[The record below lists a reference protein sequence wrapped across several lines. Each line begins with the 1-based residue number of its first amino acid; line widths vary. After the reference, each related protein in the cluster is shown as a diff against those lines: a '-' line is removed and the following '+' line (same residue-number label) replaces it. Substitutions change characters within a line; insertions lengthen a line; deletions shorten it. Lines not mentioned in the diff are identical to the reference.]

1 MKFLD
6 LFKFFTVKQKLLS
19 NSGEWIDTDNVI
31 EEIKELPSNYVRT
44 YDSKGVNYIIVENTE
59 RLGICNLLGLDWFD
73 KSYYTVFTDF
83 VFNDEIVS
91 FDTKTLDCIHSQIDL
106 QILLFAI
113 YNSTD
118 EYVFDEY
125 DEYEK

>member
-6 LFKFFTVKQKLLS
+6 LFKFFTVKQALLS
-19 NSGEWIDTDNVI
+19 NAGEWIDTDNTI
-31 EEIKELPSNYVRT
+31 EEIKELPSNYVKT
-44 YDSKGVNYIIVENTE
+44 YESKDVNYVIIENTE
-59 RLGICNLLGLDWFD
+59 RLGICSLLGLDWFD

-83 VFNDEIVS
+83 VFNDECVS
-91 FDTKTLDCIHSQIDL
+91 FDTKTLDCMHSQIDL

-118 EYVFDEY
+118 EYEYVLDEY
-125 DEYEK
+125 DE